1 MKKIASRLIL
11 PFPLL
16 LLCLAL
22 AQQTEA
28 ANDDELQR
36 QLLARDKVILD
47 LLERVEVLERRV
59 GVQRTTPGPVNSPES
74 NEKIVQNSTLTPGAV
89 VVEEGAAE
97 RALELSLTREGALL
111 LLPGILNVETRLTYT
126 RQEDKTPTF
135 ISLDNN
141 LIAGETEV
149 NANSLTADLQ
159 LRLGLPWESQLE
171 IGVPYQWRNVEFVS
185 NANFSP
191 IDKSSQSGSG
201 LGDLRVGLAKTL
213 SKEKLDWPDLIG
225 RITWDTDTGSVDA
238 NGVPLGG
245 GFNELRGSLTAIKR
259 QDPVAFVGE
268 LSYEYTFEDNEIQ
281 PGSVISSILGGNI
294 ALNPET
300 SLGLFFGAAYQNEL
314 KLNGSRIE
322 GSDRTIGTFQ
332 LGGSTLLARGTLFNL
347 SGGIGLTDDADDFS
361 ISISLTK
368 RFPAP
373 LF

>member
-36 QLLARDKVILD
+36 QLLARDKVILE

-74 NEKIVQNSTLTPGAV
+74 NEKIVQNSTLAPGAV

-171 IGVPYQWRNVEFVS
+171 IGVPYQWRKVEFVS

-201 LGDLRVGLAKTL
+201 LGYLRVGLAKTL
-213 SKEKLDWPDLIG
+213 SKEKLDWPDLSG
-225 RITWDTDTGSVDA
+225 PITWDTDTCSVDA
-238 NGVPLGG
+238 NDV
-245 GFNELRGSLTAIKR
+245 SL
-259 QDPVAFVGE
+259 
-268 LSYEYTFEDNEIQ
+268 
-281 PGSVISSILGGNI
+281 
-294 ALNPET
+294 
-300 SLGLFFGAAYQNEL
+300 
-314 KLNGSRIE
+314 
-322 GSDRTIGTFQ
+322 
-332 LGGSTLLARGTLFNL
+332 
-347 SGGIGLTDDADDFS
+347 
-361 ISISLTK
+361 
-368 RFPAP
+368 
-373 LF
+373 